1 MSRQR
6 ESCKATP
13 KLTEDEEQWAKLTL
27 DAALPILRGGLRS
40 CMWYPC
46 SGKGPRGIGEIGRY
60 PQNIRKH
67 TKNTH

>member
-13 KLTEDEEQWAKLTL
+13 KLTEDEEQWATLTL
-27 DAALPILRGGLRS
+27 DALLPILRGLRS

-46 SGKGPRGIGEIGRY
+46 SGKGPRGKSKGPPWHVFWRFEAGGG
-60 PQNIRKH
+60 
-67 TKNTH
+67 